1 MTTHISEELAADTKA
16 TRTPS
21 QGSVPAPHPA
31 QVVRKLAAV
40 PLSLYYWISG
50 PPATDQERLRA
61 FIAEGTNSQAHRRI
75 FL

>member
-1 MTTHISEELAADTKA
+1 MNTHTPEELAADTRA
-16 TRTPS
+16 TGTPS
-21 QGSVPAPHPA
+21 QGIVPTPHPA
-31 QVVRKLAAV
+31 QVVRRLAAL
-40 PLSLYYWISG
+40 PLSLYYWMSG